1 MQSTRNIRTL
11 RGPIYENP
19 GCSSFHSTIYVPPD
33 EKKTPDQFLFF
44 RYMILPINHVLD
56 WRYIRQRKQTQ
67 IKKDTSREYNTII
80 DHNYRLVDKVTTKIR
95 SAYKYETLFR
105 CPYEIFLIWKNGT
118 VTLRT
123 GVVTHIINIRNI
135 NPYNN
140 ADV

>member
-33 EKKTPDQFLFF
+33 EKKNPDQFLFF

-67 IKKDTSREYNTII
+67 INKDVNRENTTRINYDCILVPAQDAPYTVILCYVSNII
-80 DHNYRLVDKVTTKIR
+80 YL
-95 SAYKYETLFR
+95 S
-105 CPYEIFLIWKNGT
+105 
-118 VTLRT
+118 
-123 GVVTHIINIRNI
+123 
-135 NPYNN
+135 
-140 ADV
+140 